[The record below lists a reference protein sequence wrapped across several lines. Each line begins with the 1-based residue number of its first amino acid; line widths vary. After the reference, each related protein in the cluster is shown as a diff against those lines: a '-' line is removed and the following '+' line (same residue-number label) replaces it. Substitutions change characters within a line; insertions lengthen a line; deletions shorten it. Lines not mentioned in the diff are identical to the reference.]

1 MIQVVYSTE
10 HWIVPIITMGVL
22 VVLLAAIIL
31 TEGRARVQEGKP
43 FFQKPGRF
51 FLENYDKMKLW
62 GTLLL
67 FAGYIFA
74 LDVIGFT
81 VTSLIFVF
89 LFNVL
94 YTGTSKKALIGSAVI
109 AVVASLLISVMFGI
123 VFNITLPS
131 VLDHLCRLR
140 LYDLLRRAG
149 ELNVA
154 FYHWHFA
161 DSGRRD
167 GRRCRHHIRRD
178 PRHDRHHGGC
188 SVPAADLCL

>member
-1 MIQVVYSTE
+1 M
-10 HWIVPIITMGVL
+10 
-22 VVLLAAIIL
+22 
-31 TEGRARVQEGKP
+31 QEGKP

-51 FLENYDKMKLW
+51 FLESYDKMKLW

-131 VLDHLCRLR
+131 GICSIT
-140 LYDLLRRAG
+140 
-149 ELNVA
+149 
-154 FYHWHFA
+154 FA
-161 DSGRRD
+161 DFGFT
-167 GRRCRHHIRRD
+167 IY
-178 PRHDRHHGGC
+178 
-188 SVPAADLCL
+188 

>member
-10 HWIVPIITMGVL
+10 HWIVPIITMGVV

-131 VLDHLCRLR
+131 GMCSIT
-140 LYDLLRRAG
+140 
-149 ELNVA
+149 
-154 FYHWHFA
+154 FA
-161 DSGRRD
+161 DFGFT
-167 GRRCRHHIRRD
+167 IY
-178 PRHDRHHGGC
+178 
-188 SVPAADLCL
+188 